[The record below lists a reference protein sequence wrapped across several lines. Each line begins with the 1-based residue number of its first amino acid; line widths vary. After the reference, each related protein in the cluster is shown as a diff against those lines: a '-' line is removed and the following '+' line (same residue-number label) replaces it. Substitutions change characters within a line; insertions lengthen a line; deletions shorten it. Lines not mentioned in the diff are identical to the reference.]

1 MIGEGQSSQMGK
13 NGVAERGDGLA
24 RRLSVGEPAR
34 SVLGLPLARFIPQD
48 VHSIG
53 DYFHGAVTAG
63 LAAFAEETEAQI
75 ACASLSAAVVGVS
88 LLTDYRL
95 SLAKWIPIEVH
106 EIIDHAWGAMN
117 IAAPFVLGYRRR
129 EPVVSA
135 LQIATGAMAIAVS
148 LFTDYRAYR
157 RPMRRAR

>member
-1 MIGEGQSSQMGK
+1 MMEERQSSQMGT
-13 NGVAERGDGLA
+13 NGVVERGNGLA
-24 RRLSVGEPAR
+24 RRLSVGEPSK
-34 SVLGLPLARFIPQD
+34 SVLGLPLMRFIPQD
-48 VHSIG
+48 VHSVG
-53 DYFHGAVTAG
+53 DYVHGAVAAT
-63 LAAFAEETEAQI
+63 LAAIADEPTAQI
-75 ACASLSAAVVGVS
+75 ACGTLGAAVVGVS

-106 EIIDHAWGAMN
+106 EVIDHAWGVMN
-117 IAAPFVLGYRRR
+117 LAAPFVLGYRRR

-135 LQIATGAMAIAVS
+135 VQMATGAMAILVS